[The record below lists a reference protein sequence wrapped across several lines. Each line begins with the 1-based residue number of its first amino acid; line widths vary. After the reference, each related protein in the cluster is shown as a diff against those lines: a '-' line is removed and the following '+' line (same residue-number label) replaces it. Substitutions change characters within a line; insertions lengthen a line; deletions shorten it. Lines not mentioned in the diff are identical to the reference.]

1 MWENMESL
9 KNGMTK
15 ELVKQL
21 QENKPK
27 KRVMYKVGLI
37 VEGFLDKDS
46 EHIIMRFFSYY
57 EMHIYSSSSC
67 YGCYV
72 RYRVEVTRYEN
83 NFPM

>member
-15 ELVKQL
+15 ELIKQL

-46 EHIIMRFFSYY
+46 EHIIMRFFF
-57 EMHIYSSSSC
+57 HIMKCTSIQ
-67 YGCYV
+67 V
-72 RYRVEVTRYEN
+72 LLVMVAMLDIELK
-83 NFPM
+83 

>member
-1 MWENMESL
+1 MESL

-21 QENKPK
+21 QEKKPK

-46 EHIIMRFFSYY
+46 EHITMRFFF
-57 EMHIYSSSSC
+57 IL
-67 YGCYV
+67 
-72 RYRVEVTRYEN
+72 
-83 NFPM
+83 